1 MKLRR
6 TIRSPFLRE
15 GSVRRGKDRGA
26 QIRDTHDLQCHG
38 TCLRIHVL
46 SLHCELWIC
55 TIYTHGDSS
64 DRCSSNG
71 SYNRHNAQARIR
83 RRAGGYAP
91 ASYYSIGKKSAL
103 KWEYGTKPTTATP
116 GFFQIKDGAATDDS
130 DVNIVATTPSGI
142 VAARLDL
149 VIQFKF
155 KSSDID
161 LFTIPIRVTGVAWDP
176 KTKQYPLKAVLKDVA
191 KVLID
196 KINERRGT
204 DFGPTH
210 TVPAAVEATIT
221 VTPSIPQMAGAV
233 SFFAAQEVAIP
244 KAIPFSLNKAEPPK
258 AEPIVIDQPT
268 ATETQQSQPKVEG
281 AIKKSQ
287 PASHPAPVQ
296 PQ

>member
-1 MKLRR
+1 MGKTGGRKYAIL
-6 TIRSPFLRE
+6 TTCSVTVPAFAFTFSLFTANC
-15 GSVRRGKDRGA
+15 GSA
-26 QIRDTHDLQCHG
+26 QSTPTATAQTAAAATVVTTG
-38 TCLRIHVL
+38 T
-46 SLHCELWIC
+46 
-55 TIYTHGDSS
+55 TPKP
-64 DRCSSNG
+64 G
-71 SYNRHNAQARIR
+71 SADAP
-83 RRAGGYAP
+83 AYAP